1 MCLLFKAF
9 SMYNLVALAWN
20 MPRPV
25 GEKLIK
31 EYNCDRIKGRS
42 QGRRGGRKP
51 MKDELVNAME
61 ALRGNLG
68 DKEFVVYE
76 LPVVLRVI

>member
-1 MCLLFKAF
+1 MAAE
-9 SMYNLVALAWN
+9 N
-20 MPRPV
+20 
-25 GEKLIK
+25 
-31 EYNCDRIKGRS
+31 
-42 QGRRGGRKP
+42 P

-68 DKEFVVYE
+68 DKELVVYE

>member
-1 MCLLFKAF
+1 
-9 SMYNLVALAWN
+9 MYNLVALAWN

-25 GEKLIK
+25 GEELIK

-51 MKDELVNAME
+51 HEGRTGHRDGSAS
-61 ALRGNLG
+61 R
-68 DKEFVVYE
+68 
-76 LPVVLRVI
+76 